1 MRNTVSET
9 GLRARSLLL
18 PPLLLALSA
27 CSVTPYRDSGPA
39 PGSIDVSSIPD
50 AVPRVEPRSKYGNPS
65 SYVVNGRRYH
75 VLASSKGYVERGIA
89 SWYGRKFQGR
99 RTSSG
104 ETYDMYGMTAAHKEL
119 PLPSYVQV
127 TNLRN
132 SRSVI
137 VKVNDRGPFHENR
150 LIDLSYTAAAK
161 LGIIKTGTGLVEVR
175 AIDPR
180 NFHGKGHTMEVRS
193 GGGGRHSDAATDFY
207 IQVGAFSNLINA
219 ENLRMRLADLTL
231 GMVHITEAVVKGTH
245 VYRVRIGPIS
255 DVDVADRIVSE
266 LRRFGVFEHHIVV
279 N

>member
-1 MRNTVSET
+1 VKVSNTEIHLP
-9 GLRARSLLL
+9 GRALLA
-18 PPLLLALSA
+18 PLLMLISA

-39 PGSIDVSSIPD
+39 PGSIDVTSIPD
-50 AVPRVEPRSKYGNPS
+50 AVPRVETRSKYGNPS

-75 VLASSKGYVERGIA
+75 VMASSKGYVERGIA
-89 SWYGRKFQGR
+89 SWYGRKFHGR

-104 ETYDMYGMTAAHKEL
+104 ETYDMYAMTAAHKEL
-119 PLPSYVQV
+119 PLPSYAQV

-132 SRSVI
+132 GRSVI
-137 VKVNDRGPFHENR
+137 VRVNDRGPFHENR

-180 NFHGKGHTMEVRS
+180 HFQGKGRTIQVKAD
-193 GGGGRHSDAATDFY
+193 GGSTDTDGTPDFY

-219 ENLRMRLADLTL
+219 ENLRMRLAGLTL
-231 GMVHITEAVVKGTH
+231 GMVNITEAVVKGTH
-245 VYRVRIGPIS
+245 VYRVRIGPLT
-255 DVDVADRIVSE
+255 DVDIADRIVAE